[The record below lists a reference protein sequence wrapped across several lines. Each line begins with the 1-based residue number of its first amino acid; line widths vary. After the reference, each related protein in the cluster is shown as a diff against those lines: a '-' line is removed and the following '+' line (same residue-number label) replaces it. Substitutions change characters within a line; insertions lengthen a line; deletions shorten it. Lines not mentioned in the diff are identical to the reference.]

1 MSLKKQV
8 IEELRSEMK
17 QNDQRQNNNTKSIDK
32 P

>member
-17 QNDQRQNNNTKSIDK
+17 QNDQRQNKNTKSIDK

>member
-17 QNDQRQNNNTKSIDK
+17 QNDQRQNNNPKSIDK